1 MLTYEIV
8 EAKGL
13 RSAVESK
20 SSYVKERL
28 EEMIAQFG
36 LTVFQVTTLTGLAD
50 SVRYRMRMEP
60 SECFLEVLYWPV
72 KHRLWVCA
80 GPHGDEAIQEIALAL
95 AQGLA
100 QVFGGRLE
108 TVVQPVVRDP
118 SGEPRGIAVHVT
130 A

>member
-1 MLTYEIV
+1 MTYEIV

-13 RSAVESK
+13 RSAAESK
-20 SSYVKERL
+20 SSCVKERL

-60 SECFLEVLYWPV
+60 SECLLEVLYWPV

-80 GPHGDEAIQEIALAL
+80 GPQGDESVQEIALAL

-118 SGEPRGIAVHVT
+118 AGDPQGIAMHVT